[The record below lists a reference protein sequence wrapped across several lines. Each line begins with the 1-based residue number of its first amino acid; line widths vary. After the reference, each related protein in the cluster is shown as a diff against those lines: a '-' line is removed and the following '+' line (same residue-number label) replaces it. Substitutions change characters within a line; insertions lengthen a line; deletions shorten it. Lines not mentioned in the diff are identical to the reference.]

1 MQANDLLVRQTLS
14 GPSPFQRAAQGA
26 VRKQPFSSVNLIAN
40 PGRILSLTRAS
51 NLLSVEMRA
60 MRNRL
65 FIVVALV
72 ALLGLQFADCASAM
86 TQDQQSMQCCGSMP
100 CDPSNQSHDC
110 CKGMVS
116 SQSPSVLPVAHVALH
131 APVIVVTD
139 VFASPQA
146 TPYAAV
152 SRLDF
157 EAPQHS
163 PPELYTLHS
172 SLLI

>member
-1 MQANDLLVRQTLS
+1 
-14 GPSPFQRAAQGA
+14 
-26 VRKQPFSSVNLIAN
+26 
-40 PGRILSLTRAS
+40 
-51 NLLSVEMRA
+51 

-65 FIVVALV
+65 FIVVALI
-72 ALLGLQFADCASAM
+72 ALLGLQFADCLSAM

-116 SQSPSVLPVAHVALH
+116 PQSPSVLPVAHVTLH
-131 APVIVVTD
+131 APVMIVTD
-139 VFASPQA
+139 VLVSPQA
-146 TPYAAV
+146 TAYAEV

-157 EAPQHS
+157 DAPQHS

>member
-1 MQANDLLVRQTLS
+1 MSKKLLIFL
-14 GPSPFQRAAQGA
+14 
-26 VRKQPFSSVNLIAN
+26 
-40 PGRILSLTRAS
+40 
-51 NLLSVEMRA
+51 
-60 MRNRL
+60 
-65 FIVVALV
+65 ALV
-72 ALLGLQFADCASAM
+72 ALLGLQFADCMPAM

-110 CKGMVS
+110 CKRMVS
-116 SQSPSVLPVAHVALH
+116 SQSPSVLPVAHVTLH

-139 VFASPQA
+139 ILVSPQA
-146 TPYAAV
+146 APYPEV

-163 PPELYTLHS
+163 PPELYALHS

>member
-1 MQANDLLVRQTLS
+1 
-14 GPSPFQRAAQGA
+14 
-26 VRKQPFSSVNLIAN
+26 
-40 PGRILSLTRAS
+40 
-51 NLLSVEMRA
+51 

-72 ALLGLQFADCASAM
+72 ALLGLQFADCMSA
-86 TQDQQSMQCCGSMP
+86 TQDPRSMKCCGSMP

-116 SQSPSVLPVAHVALH
+116 SQSPSVLPVAHVTLH
-131 APVIVVTD
+131 APVMIVTD
-139 VFASPQA
+139 VLASPQA
-146 TPYAAV
+146 TPYTEV

>member
-1 MQANDLLVRQTLS
+1 MMRKRLLVLL
-14 GPSPFQRAAQGA
+14 AA
-26 VRKQPFSSVNLIAN
+26 
-40 PGRILSLTRAS
+40 
-51 NLLSVEMRA
+51 
-60 MRNRL
+60 
-65 FIVVALV
+65 V

-86 TQDQQSMQCCGSMP
+86 TQDRQSMQCCGSMP

-116 SQSPSVLPVAHVALH
+116 SQSPSVLPVTHMTLH
-131 APVIVVTD
+131 APVMIVTNVL
-139 VFASPQA
+139 VSPQA
-146 TPYAAV
+146 TPYTEV

-172 SLLI
+172 SFLI

>member
-1 MQANDLLVRQTLS
+1 M
-14 GPSPFQRAAQGA
+14 G
-26 VRKQPFSSVNLIAN
+26 
-40 PGRILSLTRAS
+40 
-51 NLLSVEMRA
+51 
-60 MRNRL
+60 NRL

-100 CDPSNQSHDC
+100 CDPSNQNHDC

-116 SQSPSVLPVAHVALH
+116 SQSPSVLPVAQVTAH
-131 APVIVVTD
+131 APVMVVAD
-139 VFASPQA
+139 VLASPQA
-146 TPYAAV
+146 TQYIET
-152 SRLDF
+152 SSLEF

>member
-1 MQANDLLVRQTLS
+1 MR
-14 GPSPFQRAAQGA
+14 
-26 VRKQPFSSVNLIAN
+26 
-40 PGRILSLTRAS
+40 S
-51 NLLSVEMRA
+51 NL
-60 MRNRL
+60 
-65 FIVVALV
+65 FILVALV

-116 SQSPSVLPVAHVALH
+116 SQSPSVLPVAHVTLH
-131 APVIVVTD
+131 APVMVVTD
-139 VFASPQA
+139 VLALPQT
-146 TPYAAV
+146 TPYPEV

-163 PPELYTLHS
+163 PPEQYTLHS

>member
-1 MQANDLLVRQTLS
+1 
-14 GPSPFQRAAQGA
+14 
-26 VRKQPFSSVNLIAN
+26 
-40 PGRILSLTRAS
+40 
-51 NLLSVEMRA
+51 
-60 MRNRL
+60 MRNKL
-65 FIVVALV
+65 FILAVLV
-72 ALLGLQFADCASAM
+72 ALLGSQFADCVSAI
-86 TQDQQSMQCCGSMP
+86 TQDEQSMKCCGSMP

-116 SQSPSVLPVAHVALH
+116 SQTPSVLPAAHVALH
-131 APVIVVTD
+131 PPVMVVTH
-139 VFASPQA
+139 FLASPQA
-146 TPYAAV
+146 KPYPEV

>member
-1 MQANDLLVRQTLS
+1 
-14 GPSPFQRAAQGA
+14 
-26 VRKQPFSSVNLIAN
+26 
-40 PGRILSLTRAS
+40 
-51 NLLSVEMRA
+51 

-65 FIVVALV
+65 FIVVALI
-72 ALLGLQFADCASAM
+72 ALLGLQFADCLSAM

-116 SQSPSVLPVAHVALH
+116 PQSPSVLPVAHVTLH
-131 APVIVVTD
+131 APVMVVTD
-139 VFASPQA
+139 VLVSPRA
-146 TPYAAV
+146 TAYAEV

-157 EAPQHS
+157 DAPQHS